1 MRLLRALLLTLMLVS
16 LLSLGLQSGLEPSD
30 VHYHTAFVSNREAT
44 AVYVSSTSSAKL
56 YAVGI
61 GEFRVK
67 DLQTSEVIFSGEVNG
82 SGAFSILFPHPGF
95 YEFSGNSSQGITITI
110 TPVDVGF
117 PGGQK
122 TAHLWAA
129 ALFGGLLAITL
140 LGGGRR

>member
-1 MRLLRALLLTLMLVS
+1 MRLFRVLLFTLILVS

-30 VHYHTAFVSNREAT
+30 VHYHNAFLSSRQAT
-44 AVYVSSTSSAKL
+44 AVYISSASSAKL

-61 GEFRVK
+61 GEFRVR
-67 DLQTSEVIFSGEVNG
+67 DVQTGEVIFSGRVNG
-82 SGAFSILFPHPGF
+82 NGAFAVVFPHPGF

-122 TAHLWAA
+122 TVHLWAA